1 MGILNA
7 IKSFSG
13 NIKQLTYAKMMK
25 GYVPVFTQFG
35 DDIYASD
42 IVQIAIRCIATEISK
57 LNPQH
62 IRTDTNGM
70 QTVVNDSIHRLLK
83 FGPNPLMTTSDFL
96 EKIIYLREINKNAY
110 IYPMYDVIP
119 VGENLYKREYTA
131 LYPLNPLEV
140 NYLEDQSGRLYI
152 KLYFANG
159 YDFTMPYE
167 DIIHWRK
174 DYTANDFVGGD
185 ILGKAENKS
194 LLKLLS
200 TDDTVIQGMEK
211 GIKTT
216 MSIRGV
222 QKINTM
228 LDDDKQKAERE
239 EFEKKVNESQ
249 SGILAIDLKGDF
261 TPITL
266 DPKFVDKDTIEF
278 IAKRILANYG
288 VSLPIFNGEFTEE
301 QYQAFYE
308 KTLEPLIISL
318 GRVFSK
324 CLFTKRELEVGNEII
339 FYNQGLMFM
348 NTTNK
353 INAADI
359 LTRLG
364 TLTDNQVLAIFGYPP
379 FPGGDVRKQSLNYI
393 NRDIADQYQ
402 LSKTKGKEIQIE

>member
-1 MGILNA
+1 MGLWNT
-7 IKSFSG
+7 IKSLSG
-13 NIKQLTYAKMMK
+13 RYSYARMMK

-35 DDIYASD
+35 EDIYASD

-62 IRTDTNGM
+62 IRTDNETGI
-70 QTVVNDSIHRLLK
+70 QSVVNDSIHRLLK
-83 FGPNPLMTTSDFL
+83 FGPNPLMTTTDFL
-96 EKIIYLREINKNAY
+96 EKIVYLREINKNAY
-110 IYPMYDVIP
+110 IYPTYNVIP
-119 VGENLYKREYTA
+119 LGQDVYRREYTG
-131 LYPLNPLEV
+131 LYPLNPLQVE
-140 NYLEDQSGRLYI
+140 YLEDASGRLYI
-152 KLYFANG
+152 KFYFVNG
-159 YDFTMPYE
+159 FEYTMPYE

-174 DYTANDFVGGD
+174 DYSANDFVGGD
-185 ILGKAENKS
+185 AQGKADNKAM
-194 LLKLLS
+194 LKLLS
-200 TDDTVIQGMEK
+200 TDDAIIQGMEK
-211 GIKTT
+211 GMKAT
-216 MSIRGV
+216 MTVRGV

-228 LDDDKQKAERE
+228 LDDDKQKEERE
-239 EFEKKVNESQ
+239 KFEQKMNETQ

-261 TPITL
+261 IPIKL
-266 DPKFVDKDTIEF
+266 DPKFIDKDTIEF
-278 IAKRILANYG
+278 IDKRILANYG
-288 VSLPIFNGEFTEE
+288 VSLAIFNGDFDEE

-308 KTLEPLIISL
+308 KTLEHMIIGL

-379 FPGGDVRKQSLNYI
+379 FEGGDVRKQSLNYI

-402 LSKTKGKEIQIE
+402 LSKNRGRENQVE